1 MRYNVVWNTFAAGIA
16 REDFLYAL
24 HTLLCR
30 FAQTYFGQS
39 KTIRISIIANQSLSR
54 SSLFFADLYRP
65 TSVSRKLFVSQSAPT
80 SLESHFTL
88 FFADLQRPTLF
99 SRKLSIPQSTP
110 TSLWVAAHSS
120 LPICIDLLYSV
131 ENYPYLN
138 QRQPVLSRI
147 LHSTLPIC
155 IDLLRSVENYSYLS
169 PHQPVLMFS
178 S

>member
-65 TSVSRKLFVSQSAPT
+65 TLFSRKLSISQSTPT

-88 FFADLQRPTLF
+88 FFADLHRPASFRQKLF
-99 SRKLSIPQSTP
+99 VSQSTP
-110 TSLWVAAHSS
+110 TSLDVLKLNSGRYRIRSGGAAK
-120 LPICIDLLYSV
+120 
-131 ENYPYLN
+131 
-138 QRQPVLSRI
+138 
-147 LHSTLPIC
+147 
-155 IDLLRSVENYSYLS
+155 
-169 PHQPVLMFS
+169 
-178 S
+178 

>member
-30 FAQTYFGQS
+30 FAQTYFGRS

-88 FFADLQRPTLF
+88 FFADLRRPTLF
-99 SRKLSIPQSTP
+99 SRKLSISQSTP
-110 TSLWVAAHSS
+110 TSLESHFTLFFADLHRPTSFSRKLFVSQSTPTS
-120 LPICIDLLYSV
+120 LD
-131 ENYPYLN
+131 
-138 QRQPVLSRI
+138 VLKLI
-147 LHSTLPIC
+147 LGDTLSEAEELP
-155 IDLLRSVENYSYLS
+155 NK
-169 PHQPVLMFS
+169 H
-178 S
+178 